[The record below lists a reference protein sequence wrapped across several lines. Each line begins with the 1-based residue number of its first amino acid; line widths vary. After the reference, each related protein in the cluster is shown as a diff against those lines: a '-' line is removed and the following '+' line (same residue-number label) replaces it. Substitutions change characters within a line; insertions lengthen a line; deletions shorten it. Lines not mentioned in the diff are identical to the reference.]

1 MYSTEYILLFD
12 DAGLALNLDAP
23 CASPDL
29 CLCLFPRRLR
39 ARC

>member
-1 MYSTEYILLFD
+1 MYSTEYILLFKLC
-12 DAGLALNLDAP
+12 GALNLDAP

-29 CLCLFPRRLR
+29 CLCLLPRRVLR